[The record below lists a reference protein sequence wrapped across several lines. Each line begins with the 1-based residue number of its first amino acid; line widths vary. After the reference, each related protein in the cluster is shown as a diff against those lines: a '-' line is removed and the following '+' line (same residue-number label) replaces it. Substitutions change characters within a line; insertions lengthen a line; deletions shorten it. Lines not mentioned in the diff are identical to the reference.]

1 MSRITARD
9 AQVFVGGAFAFEGFH
24 ALRIPHTMAIDGG
37 QSFVI
42 GDVIGAFGLPL
53 GVAILF
59 KNIFAVR
66 VALVYLWLDV
76 LITCVFLVLLLYKS
90 ELQNRGDFILRDT
103 VIIVTG
109 QVVLLG
115 LLFWSDENSDRNHEA
130 PAPNQAMERTAD
142 RCKLHF

>member
-1 MSRITARD
+1 MPRITARD
-9 AQVFVGGAFAFEGFH
+9 AQVFVGGAFAFEGLH
-24 ALRIPHTMAIDGG
+24 ALLRIPHTMAIDGS

-66 VALVYLWLDV
+66 VALVYLCLDV
-76 LITCVFLVLLLYKS
+76 LITGVFLVLLLYKP
-90 ELQNRGDFILRDT
+90 ELQNRGAFILRDT

-115 LLFWSDENSDRNHEA
+115 LLFWSRRKQRQE
-130 PAPNQAMERTAD
+130 P
-142 RCKLHF
+142 